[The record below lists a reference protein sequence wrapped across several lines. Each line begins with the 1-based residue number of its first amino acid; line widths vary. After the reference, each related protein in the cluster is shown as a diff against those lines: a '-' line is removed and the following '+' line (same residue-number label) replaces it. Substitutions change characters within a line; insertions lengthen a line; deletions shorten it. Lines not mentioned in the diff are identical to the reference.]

1 MTTALHTAA
10 LRVRD
15 DACNAEDQCA
25 ALTEVT
31 RIIARKP
38 HDMAERTPEL
48 LRELLYLENR
58 FDMQVTS
65 CVLCHQYCY

>member
-1 MTTALHTAA
+1 MHTA

-15 DACNAEDQCA
+15 DACNAEDQFA

-31 RIIARKP
+31 RLIARKP
-38 HDMAERTPEL
+38 HDMAERAPEL

-58 FDMQVTS
+58 FDMQVT
-65 CVLCHQYCY
+65 